1 MYRMTRK
8 RTGQVF
14 IGILLLLIFAALGF
28 WLWPRPSTKIIIPA
42 SISRQYNFQP
52 LIANNST
59 PAQVTEVSK
68 TLKYDSQNKVLSFVT
83 VVDNKHVTIS
93 EQAYPEV
100 LVYDK
105 LVNGFNVYST
115 LDLKV
120 GKVYLGHPGSA
131 PGGGQAA
138 VTRTD
143 SLLIFGKP
151 DQDLTD
157 DQWRT
162 VFNNLVAVQ

>member
-1 MYRMTRK
+1 MGHK
-8 RTGQVF
+8 RTGKIL
-14 IGILLLLIFAALGF
+14 IGILVLMIFTVLGF
-28 WLWPRPSTKIIIPA
+28 WLWPRPSTKIVIPE

-52 LIANNST
+52 LIANNSS

-68 TLKYDSQNKVLSFVT
+68 TLKYDTQNKVLSFIT
-83 VVDNKHVTIS
+83 IVDNKHVTIS

-100 LVYDK
+100 LIYDQ

-115 LDLKV
+115 LDLKA
-120 GKVYLGHPGSA
+120 GTVYLGHPGNP
-131 PGGGQAA
+131 PGSGQAA

-151 DQDLTD
+151 DQNLTD

-162 VFNNLVAVQ
+162 VFDNLVTVK